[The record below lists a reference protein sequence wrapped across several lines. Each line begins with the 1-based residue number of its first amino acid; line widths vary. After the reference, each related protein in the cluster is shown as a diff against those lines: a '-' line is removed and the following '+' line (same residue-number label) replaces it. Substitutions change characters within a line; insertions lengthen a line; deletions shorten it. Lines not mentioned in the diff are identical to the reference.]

1 METNNTI
8 PIFFTLDDTYA
19 PFLSAALVS
28 LKENAS
34 KEYNYKIHI
43 IYQELNEK
51 NKKRLTKFADEKFNI
66 ELVYMEDEF
75 EEIKRNEKGNYLN
88 CNYFTLSIFYR
99 LFIAD
104 MFPQY
109 DKGIY
114 IDSDVVVPG
123 DISEMYNIDLGDN
136 IIGACRDK
144 SIAGVEPLMYYLEEY
159 VGVNRNDYINSG
171 VLLMNLKQM
180 REKKFTERF
189 LTLLNKYQFD
199 CLAPDQDYINAIC
212 NGKILYLDEE
222 WDSMPLWEK
231 GEDLEKPKIIHYNLF
246 KKPWCY
252 DNIQYEDY
260 FWKYVKQTDYY
271 DEVVEFKN
279 NYSDEQKKNDE
290 QSLERLVSLG
300 TVLPNNEF
308 SFKKVFDRGENVR
321 L

>member
-1 METNNTI
+1 MEKNNTI
-8 PIFFTLDDTYA
+8 PIFFTIDDAYA
-19 PFLSAALVS
+19 PFLSAAIVS

-34 KEYNYKIHI
+34 KEYQYAIYI
-43 IYQELNEK
+43 IYQQLNEQ
-51 NKKRLTKFADEKFNI
+51 NKKRLTSLSEEKFEINV
-66 ELVYMEDEF
+66 VYMKDEF
-75 EEIKRNEKGNYLN
+75 EAIRRNEKGNYLN
-88 CNYFTLSIFYR
+88 CNYFTLTIFFR

-104 MFPQY
+104 MFEQY

-114 IDSDVVVPG
+114 IDSDVIVSG

-136 IIGACRDK
+136 IIGACRDI
-144 SIAGVEPLMYYLEEY
+144 SIAGVEPLMYYLENAI
-159 VGVNRNDYINSG
+159 GVDKNEYINSG

-212 NGKILYLDEE
+212 NGKILYLNQE
-222 WDSMPLWEK
+222 WDSMPLWENGK
-231 GEDLEKPKIIHYNLF
+231 DFEKPKIIHYNLF

-260 FWKYVKQTDYY
+260 FWKYAKQTEYY
-271 DEVVEFKN
+271 DEIVEFKM
-279 NYSDEQKKNDE
+279 NYSDERKKNDKE
-290 QSLERLVSLG
+290 SLDRLVSMG
-300 TVLPNNEF
+300 EVLPNNENT
-308 SFKKVFDRGENVR
+308 FKKVYERGEKVR